1 MCSSRGILWHIA
13 MMTRKGIFK
22 KNQALWLDVGS
33 DSPYSREQ
41 GSLTWS
47 SNNIICQSSK
57 FELFIYVIF
66 FTFNTEL

>member
-1 MCSSRGILWHIA
+1 MCSSRGILSHIA

-22 KNQALWLDVGS
+22 TKQALWLDVGS

-47 SNNIICQSSK
+47 
-57 FELFIYVIF
+57 
-66 FTFNTEL
+66 